1 MLTWIA
7 PAFTLEALVFMLAG
21 LAVGMIFGVIPGL
34 SGVTAIA
41 LLTPFTYG
49 MEPIQAIILMAAIY
63 CGAVYSGSISAILF
77 NCPGDVPAV
86 ATAID
91 GYPMRLK
98 GEAGRALSAA
108 MVSSGVGGI
117 VGVVVAWFGA
127 AQLIN
132 IVFEFGPAE
141 YAALALLGLA
151 LVANIGAKDPIKGM
165 VSVMLGLLLG
175 CIGSDPVQG
184 SLRFTFGKVYL
195 YSGISF
201 VPALIGI
208 YAIAEVFNQYSH
220 IKDRQKLEALTNK
233 DSGKY
238 NGGFSK
244 ADIKLALPHWARNS
258 IIGTLI
264 GMLPGAGSTIAA
276 LVGYGVARSTSKNK
290 KEFGN
295 GTVEGV
301 IGPEVA
307 NNAAVGGAFVPLL
320 TMGIPGSSSTAL
332 ILNVFLIHG
341 LQPGPGLFS
350 NQPQL
355 VYPIFASMLIV
366 NILILFVPKYLIK
379 YIVKVLQI
387 PFKYM
392 GAAIMFVAIIGAFA
406 INNRIQDVFLT
417 LIFGLLGFVMTKFKY
432 SPAAMALGLIL
443 GPILE
448 KNFRQMLQINRGD
461 LSLFFT
467 RPIAMVMLAIALFL
481 IGKGFY
487 QGLKSKNKIKAAD
500 NQNGKAI

>member
-7 PAFTLEALVFMLAG
+7 PAFTLKALLFMLAG
-21 LAVGMIFGVIPGL
+21 LSVGMIFGVIPGL

-49 MEPIQAIILMAAIY
+49 MEPIQAIILMSAIY

-86 ATAID
+86 ATSID

-108 MVSSGVGGI
+108 MTSSGVGGI
-117 VGVVVAWFGA
+117 VGVIVAWVGA
-127 AQLIN
+127 AQLVN

-141 YAALALLGLA
+141 YTALALLGLA
-151 LVANIGAKDPIKGM
+151 LVANIGAKDALKGM
-165 VSVMLGLLLG
+165 LSVMLGLLLG

-184 SLRFTFGKVYL
+184 SLRFTFKQVYL

-208 YAIAEVFNQYSH
+208 YAISEVFNQYSH
-220 IKDRQKLEALTNK
+220 MRDREKLESLTNK
-233 DSGKY
+233 DDGKY
-238 NGGFSK
+238 SGGLSK
-244 ADIKLALPHWARNS
+244 EDIKLALPHWARNS
-258 IIGTLI
+258 VIGTLI

-276 LVGYGVARSTSKNK
+276 LVGYGVAKSTSKHK
-290 KEFGN
+290 SEFGT

-301 IGPEVA
+301 FGPEVA

-341 LQPGPGLFS
+341 LQPGPNLFT
-350 NQPQL
+350 NQPDL

-392 GAAIMFVAIIGAFA
+392 GVAIMFVAMIGAFA
-406 INNRIQDVFLT
+406 INNRIQDVWLT
-417 LIFGLLGFVMTKFKY
+417 LIFGVVGFIMTKYQY

-448 KNFRQMLQINRGD
+448 KNFRQMLLIYRGD
-461 LSLFFT
+461 YGQFFT
-467 RPIAMVMLAIALFL
+467 RPIAVVMGAIALFL
-481 IGKGFY
+481 IIKGLY
-487 QGLKSKNKIKAAD
+487 QGIKTRTKTAS
-500 NQNGKAI
+500 

>member
-1 MLTWIA
+1 MLAWIA
-7 PAFTLEALVFMLAG
+7 PAFTLKALLFMLAG
-21 LAVGMIFGVIPGL
+21 LTVGMIFGVIPGL

-49 MEPIQAIILMAAIY
+49 MAPIQAIILMSAIY

-86 ATAID
+86 ATSID

-117 VGVVVAWFGA
+117 VGVVIAWIGA
-127 AQLIN
+127 AQLVQV
-132 IVFEFGPAE
+132 VFEFGPAE
-141 YAALALLGLA
+141 YTALALLGLA

-175 CIGSDPVQG
+175 CVGNDPVQG
-184 SLRFTFGKVYL
+184 SLRFTFKKVYL

-208 YAIAEVFNQYSH
+208 YAIAEVFNQYAH
-220 IKDRQKLEALTNK
+220 MRDRAKLEAITSK

-238 NGGFSK
+238 SGGLSK
-244 ADIKLALPHWARNS
+244 EDFKTAVPHWARNS

-276 LVGYGVARSTSKNK
+276 LVGYGVAKSTSKK
-290 KEFGN
+290 HKQDFGS

-341 LQPGPGLFS
+341 LQPGPNLFT
-350 NQPQL
+350 NQPDL

-379 YIVKVLQI
+379 YIVKVLQV

-392 GAAIMFVAIIGAFA
+392 GVAIMFVAMIGAFA
-406 INNRIQDVFLT
+406 INNRIQDVWLT
-417 LIFGLLGFVMTKFKY
+417 LIFGLIGFLMTKYQY

-448 KNFRQMLQINRGD
+448 KNFRQMLQIYRGEY
-461 LSLFFT
+461 SLFFS
-467 RPIAMVMLAIALFL
+467 RPIAVVMTVIALIL
-481 IGKGFY
+481 IGKGIY
-487 QGLKSKNKIKAAD
+487 DGIRTRTKAKQSQA
-500 NQNGKAI
+500 QPQ

>member
-7 PAFTLEALVFMLAG
+7 PAFTPQALLFMLCG

-49 MEPIQAIILMAAIY
+49 MEPIQAIILMSAIY

-86 ATAID
+86 ATSID

-117 VGVVVAWFGA
+117 VGVIIAWIGA
-127 AQLIN
+127 SRLVSL
-132 IVFEFGPAE
+132 VFEFGPAE
-141 YAALALLGLA
+141 YTALALLGLA
-151 LVANIGAKDPIKGM
+151 LVANIGAKDTIKGM

-175 CIGSDPVQG
+175 CVGSDPVQG
-184 SLRFTFGKVYL
+184 SLRFTFKQVYL

-208 YAIAEVFNQYSH
+208 YAIAEVFNQFSH
-220 IKDRQKLEALTNK
+220 MRDREKLEALTNQ
-233 DSGKY
+233 DDGKY
-238 NGGFSK
+238 NGGLSK
-244 ADIKLALPHWARNS
+244 EDVKLAVPHWARNS

-276 LVGYGVARSTSKNK
+276 LVGYGVAKSTSKEHK
-290 KEFGN
+290 EEFGT

-301 IGPEVA
+301 FGPEVA

-341 LQPGPGLFS
+341 LQPGPNLFS
-350 NQPQL
+350 NQPEL
-355 VYPIFASMLIV
+355 VYPIFMSMLIV

-379 YIVKVLQI
+379 YIVKVLQV

-392 GAAIMFVAIIGAFA
+392 GVGIMFVAMIGAFA
-406 INNRIQDVFLT
+406 INNRIQDIWLT
-417 LIFGLLGFVMTKFKY
+417 LIFGLLGFVMTKYQY

-448 KNFRQMLQINRGD
+448 KNFRQMLQIYRGD
-461 LSLFFT
+461 YAQFFS
-467 RPIAMVMLAIALFL
+467 RPIAVVMLAVALFL
-481 IGKGFY
+481 IGKGIFD
-487 QGLKSKNKIKAAD
+487 GVRTRVKAV
-500 NQNGKAI
+500 K

>member
-1 MLTWIA
+1 MLEWIA
-7 PAFTLEALVFMLAG
+7 PAFTWQALLFMLAG
-21 LAVGMIFGVIPGL
+21 LGVGVIFGVIPGL

-49 MEPIQAIILMAAIY
+49 MEPINALILMASIY

-86 ATAID
+86 ATSTD

-98 GEAGRALSAA
+98 GQAGRALSAA
-108 MVSSGVGGI
+108 MISSGVGGI
-117 VGVVVAWFGA
+117 VGVAVAWIGA
-127 AQLIN
+127 AKLVDL
-132 IVFEFGPAE
+132 VFLFGPAE
-141 YAALALLGLA
+141 YMALALLGLA
-151 LVANIGAKDPIKGM
+151 LAASIGAKDPIKALA
-165 VSVMLGLLLG
+165 SVMLGLLFG
-175 CIGSDPVQG
+175 CVGSDPVLG
-184 SLRFTFGKVYL
+184 TIRFSFGKIYL

-208 YAIAEVFNQYSH
+208 YALAEVFNQFAH
-220 IKDRQKLEALTNK
+220 MKDREKLEALTNQEQ
-233 DSGKY
+233 GKY
-238 NGGFSK
+238 DGNLTK
-244 ADIKLALPHWARNS
+244 EDYKLALPHWARNS

-276 LVGYGVARSTSKNK
+276 LVGYGVAKTTSKNK
-290 KEFGN
+290 DEFGK
-295 GTVEGV
+295 GAIEGV
-301 IGPEVA
+301 FGPEVS

-341 LQPGPGLFS
+341 LQPGPTLFA

-355 VYPIFASMLIV
+355 VYPIFISMLIV
-366 NILILFVPKYLIK
+366 NIMILFVPRYLTK

-392 GAAIMFVAIIGAFA
+392 GVGILFVAMIGAFA
-406 INNRIQDVFLT
+406 ISNRVQDIWLT
-417 LIFGLLGFVMTKFKY
+417 LVFGVIGFFMVKYEY

-448 KNFRQMLQINRGD
+448 KNFRQMLMLYRGD
-461 LSLFFT
+461 FT
-467 RPIAMVMLAIALFL
+467 RFLHSPIALVLTLIAAF
-481 IGKGFY
+481 IVVRSIISGIKMRA
-487 QGLKSKNKIKAAD
+487 NKKA
-500 NQNGKAI
+500 QTTES